1 MSDPQ
6 TAWVNLEEPFCLCVG
21 AGVTASIVGSWTG
34 LLEKLTKMRYLTRW
48 NKEVGN
54 NQLAELLNQ
63 KPNVPLYPST
73 DVLEQG
79 EYLLLDGNDHCCYI
93 EGPYETRWREQFF
106 MEQVHVLINRSI
118 EAYISSNCDGCNECT
133 TCNQCVLREQGKA
146 KELFP
151 NADSFPCYYRYVMT
165 LPNTAKEEKEQCKR
179 KKALS
184 TLDAVIRLCLQGDI
198 RQLIVYNFDDIIE
211 RLLTSK
217 CVQQMYATNSEVTVK
232 VFSYGG
238 VKKEFQKGV
247 HYHFGMFPLSFCGDE
262 EPQKCTISL
271 YHVHGI
277 VADDITPIPL
287 VFSEHS
293 YIEYRELAFN
303 WSNQIIMDILT
314 RFNLLTVGFSGTDS
328 NFRTIVKSLKSANSS
343 SMFGISGRNR
353 AVILTLTHNKY
364 TDLFKDEKGVS
375 QIDTAI
381 IAKLNEY
388 YCDMVN
394 VYYKGY
400 FDIDVWWSEDFP
412 RLAQNLLKRI
422 PSIGPAR
429 N

>member
-1 MSDPQ
+1 MHISESM
-6 TAWVNLEEPFCLCVG
+6 WMNLKNPFCLCIG
-21 AGVTASIVGSWTG
+21 AGVTAPIVGDWAE
-34 LLEKLTKMRYLTRW
+34 LLGKITKMRYLTRW
-48 NKEVGN
+48 DKEVGT

-63 KPNVPLYPST
+63 TPDLPLYPSA

-79 EYLLLDGNDHCCYI
+79 EYLLLDSNDHCCYI
-93 EGPYETRWREQFF
+93 GSPYETRWREQFF

-118 EAYISSNCDGCNECT
+118 GAYISSNCDGCNECSACT
-133 TCNQCVLREQGKA
+133 QCALCNRGKA

-151 NADSFPCYYRYVMT
+151 NAESFPDYYQYVMT
-165 LPNTAKEEKEQCKR
+165 LPNTVKEEGEQCRR

-217 CVQQMYATNSEVTVK
+217 SVQQMYEINAEVTVK

-238 VKKEFQKGV
+238 VKKECQKGV
-247 HYHFGMFPLSFCGDE
+247 HYHFGMFPLSFSGE
-262 EPQKCTISL
+262 ENRKKCIISL

-328 NFRTIVKSLKSANSS
+328 NFRTIVKSLKNANNS
-343 SMFGISGRNR
+343 SMFGISGRNH

-364 TDLFKDEKGVS
+364 TDLFKDKEGFSK
-375 QIDTAI
+375 IDTQI
-381 IAKLNEY
+381 IEKLNEF
-388 YCDMVN
+388 YCDMVDE
-394 VYYKGY
+394 YYKGY
-400 FDIDVWWSEDFP
+400 FDIDVWWSEDYL

-422 PSIGPAR
+422 R
-429 N
+429 QEE